1 MPLAFILTMD
11 FRFCKGNPYG
21 LCSFKNSPMSTS
33 LLRTICITIIFSAC
47 ASSRNGTEKNN
58 VQFNETSRQQVGS
71 NAKPMYPDT
80 LLQNRTP
87 RSLLDLP
94 ASQDGDIILSE
105 GFYEGDFRSYCLQ
118 PGTPAPSDVDAYLQA
133 PLSGYRKDIVESVL
147 RNSLSRPDLDQ
158 RNIQLLLWSVVS
170 GSDYNKLNA
179 SVKSTAR
186 QLLTSKQ
193 VFALQGG
200 VVGVMKTI
208 ATAFPDNGI
217 SPVFTDMRNLFELG
231 NSSYEA
237 YEQIAVLRQPS
248 KVHHAEYNRDQW
260 YLQEGGFYARYFPS
274 SYQRVKIQVYVPE
287 GSLDGEGKKE
297 GNFLL
302 FDPVTMMAVS
312 ANSNAQR
319 LGIGAPV
326 ADVLRKV
333 IQIQK
338 TPRNNKKPPV
348 TNPNPKGIVLK

>member
-1 MPLAFILTMD
+1 M
-11 FRFCKGNPYG
+11 GNPYR

-33 LLRTICITIIFSAC
+33 LLRTLCITIILSAC
-47 ASSRNGTEKNN
+47 ASSKNGTERNN
-58 VQFNETSRQQVGS
+58 ASPAGTPRQQVHAIPGQQ
-71 NAKPMYPDT
+71 YPDT
-80 LLQNRTP
+80 LLANRTP

-133 PLSGYRKDIVESVL
+133 PLGGYRKDIVESIL
-147 RNSLSRPDLDQ
+147 RNSLSRPDLEQ

-170 GSDYNKLNA
+170 GSDYSRLA
-179 SVKSTAR
+179 PSVKSTAR

-217 SPVFTDMRNLFELG
+217 SPVFNDMRNLFELG

-237 YEQIAVLRQPS
+237 FEQIAVLRQPS
-248 KVHHAEYNRDQW
+248 KIHHAEYNRDQW

-274 SYQRVKIQVYVPE
+274 SYQRIKIQVYVPE
-287 GSLDGEGKKE
+287 GSLDTAGKKD
-297 GNFLL
+297 GSFLL

-326 ADVLRKV
+326 ADVIRKV
-333 IQIQK
+333 ILIQK
-338 TPRNNKKPPV
+338 TPRNPKKAA
-348 TNPNPKGIVLK
+348 G